1 MIDKVNLYSARLGCY
16 KLKENAKLPTKGS
29 QDAACYD
36 LYSCSDEPILLEPK

>member
-29 QDAACYD
+29 RKTCCV
-36 LYSCSDEPILLEPK
+36 L